1 LASHTGQS
9 LQRTNIDRG
18 TMPRR
23 DVAAIIVA
31 AGSSS
36 RFHRSKVFASF
47 AGRPLICTTL
57 ESSCGRYVRHLAL
70 VCRPEDMDRMA
81 RALKR
86 CVLPARLDITV
97 VSGGPTRSQS
107 VARGLNALLG
117 KGTDIGDWVLV
128 HDAAR
133 PLADSLLVARLLSV
147 RHPGVDAVI
156 PVIPVA
162 DSLRHI
168 GVASSEAVDRRD
180 LAAVQT
186 PQLCRIE
193 TLLRALG
200 AQGTNSVAF
209 TDEAS
214 LIEAAGGQVV
224 TVEGDVRAS
233 KVTLPGDARFL
244 EQVYQGSRATVVGFG
259 YDVHRFASG
268 RSLVLGGVG
277 IPDGPGLDGTSDADA
292 VLHAL
297 MDAILGCAGAGD
309 IGTMFPAS
317 DTQYAGA
324 DSAVLLSRVL
334 SDPRVQRI
342 GIVSADVTI
351 VAERPRLGAYQASMR
366 KRIAS
371 LLHVGVSR
379 VNVKVTG
386 NDTIGWIG
394 HGEGIAALCVVTA
407 LRSYQE
413 SKAVR

>member
-1 LASHTGQS
+1 
-9 LQRTNIDRG
+9 
-18 TMPRR
+18 MPRR
-23 DVAAIIVA
+23 DVAAVIVA

-36 RFHRSKVFASF
+36 RFHRSKVFTSF
-47 AGRPLICTTL
+47 GGRPLICTTL
-57 ESSCGRYVRHLAL
+57 ESSCRRYVRHLVL
-70 VCRPEDMDRMA
+70 VCRPEDMGRMK
-81 RALKR
+81 RVLKR
-86 CVLPARLDITV
+86 CVLPARLDITI
-97 VSGGPTRSQS
+97 VSGGATRSES
-107 VARGLNALLG
+107 VARGLSALLG
-117 KGTDIGDWVLV
+117 KGADTGDWVLV

-133 PLADSLLVARLLSV
+133 PLADAALVGRLLSA
-147 RHPGVDAVI
+147 RRPGVDVVI
-156 PVIPVA
+156 PVVPVA

-168 GVASSEAVDRRD
+168 GATSSEAVDRRD

-193 TLLRALG
+193 ALVRALG
-200 AQGTNSVAF
+200 TQGTNGLAF

-244 EQVYQGSRATVVGFG
+244 EEVYLGSTATVVGFG
-259 YDVHRFASG
+259 YDVHRFAPG

-309 IGTMFPAS
+309 IGAMFPAS
-317 DTQYAGA
+317 DTQYVGI
-324 DSAVLLSRVL
+324 DSAILLSRVL
-334 SDPRVQRI
+334 GDPRVRRI
-342 GIVSADVTI
+342 GIVSVDVTI
-351 VAERPRLGAYQASMR
+351 IAERPRLGAYQAPMR

-379 VNVKVTG
+379 VNIKVTG

-394 HGEGIAALCVVTA
+394 HGEGIATLCVVTA
-407 LRSYQE
+407 LRPHQE
-413 SKAVR
+413 SITVR